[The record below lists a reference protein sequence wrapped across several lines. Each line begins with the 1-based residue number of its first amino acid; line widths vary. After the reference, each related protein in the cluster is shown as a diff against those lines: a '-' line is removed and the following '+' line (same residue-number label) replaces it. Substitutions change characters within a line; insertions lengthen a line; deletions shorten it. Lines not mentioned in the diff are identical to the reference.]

1 MDTNE
6 TSHQTAVEP
15 SCFLTTATVGVLG
28 MSDDCEP
35 LTLARYLRD
44 EKMVTDS
51 ERAAVDLYYRVA
63 PKVVAEST
71 EEEWVEFW
79 DESLREITSLV
90 RAGEYELAKD
100 LYTLAT
106 ARLVDRKA
114 TEYSDKEMVE
124 DVYRFGMDKL
134 FGFDFTKALPYSVRF
149 ALLKLGMKSWVSA
162 EQLRLRI
169 RMLRVARI
177 IEL

>member
-6 TSHQTAVEP
+6 TSNQTTVEP
-15 SCFLTTATVGVLG
+15 SCFLTTATVDVLG

-35 LTLARYLRD
+35 LTLARHLRD
-44 EKMVTDS
+44 EKMVTDN

-71 EEEWVEFW
+71 EDEWVEFW
-79 DESLREITSLV
+79 DEHLREITLLA
-90 RAGEYELAKD
+90 RAGECELAKD

-106 ARLVDRKA
+106 AKLVDRKA
-114 TEYSDKEMVE
+114 TEFSDREMVE
-124 DVYRFGMDKL
+124 EVYRFGMDKL
-134 FGFDFTKALPYSVRF
+134 FGVDFTKGLPYSVRF

-169 RMLRVARI
+169 RKRRVANVV
-177 IEL
+177 EL